1 METGIPVVDDHLDGG
16 LPAGTMTAVVA
27 PPETQSEL
35 LLYRLAAER
44 PTLYLST
51 RRSQESVQDA
61 FHRADVDIADSMIAY
76 ADPDAEIDDVGSTIS
91 RVGTEHNLI
100 VDPANP
106 IEQWDTGDY
115 QQFLD
120 RLHTYVRRTG
130 SIAVLHCHA
139 TTEPAGREVT
149 LGIADVVFELERTVR
164 GDAVE
169 SSLLVSKFRGGR
181 ALTEPIRLELTDD
194 VSVDTSRNLA

>member
-1 METGIPVVDDHLDGG
+1 METGIAVVDDHLDGG
-16 LPAGTMTAVVA
+16 LPSGTVAAVVA

-51 RRSQESVQDA
+51 RRSEESVQDP

-76 ADPDAEIDDVGSTIS
+76 ADPDAEMDDVGSTIS

-106 IEQWDTGDY
+106 LERWDTADY
-115 QQFLD
+115 QQFLID
-120 RLHTYVRRTG
+120 STPTSAAPEASRSCT
-130 SIAVLHCHA
+130 A
-139 TTEPAGREVT
+139 TRPVSPRAGRSPS
-149 LGIADVVFELERTVR
+149 ASPR
-164 GDAVE
+164 
-169 SSLLVSKFRGGR
+169 SSSNSNRPCGATPSNPR
-181 ALTEPIRLELTDD
+181 
-194 VSVDTSRNLA
+194 SSSRSSAAAAR